1 MLKRDWKNTIRN
13 SLLFHLRF
21 LQTIILGFLVG
32 GIYFGIERNLDSN
45 IPPRYNTDFKTIVGF
60 LFLVNWL
67 SFLISLGPVALSFCL
82 ERPLFLKE
90 ENSNLYSTMAFF
102 LSKNIVEIPFLVL
115 IPLLLCVILY
125 WLVGLSDTLENFFIF
140 YLGVFLIGMTGN
152 SFGYFAGSITS
163 NLKAIG
169 VIGPIIVLPTFLF
182 SGYYKNREDLPDWSS
197 WIEYLSAM
205 KYTHIILVR
214 N

>member
-1 MLKRDWKNTIRN
+1 
-13 SLLFHLRF
+13 
-21 LQTIILGFLVG
+21 
-32 GIYFGIERNLDSN
+32 
-45 IPPRYNTDFKTIVGF
+45 
-60 LFLVNWL
+60 
-67 SFLISLGPVALSFCL
+67 
-82 ERPLFLKE
+82 
-90 ENSNLYSTMAFF
+90 MAFF